1 MKKLY
6 IILAVLPLLV
16 SCSFLETPP
25 ALGITEDKLID
36 LKAMRAIV
44 NGSYNAS
51 RGVLD
56 DVAAIDMLLVRDMC
70 VRNKPEWDS
79 YFEHQMS
86 SDICFGGLYK
96 AISIANEL
104 SIHDVQSMDGTKDEK
119 DVILGEMYFMRAL
132 LYFIVNTHYELPSTG
147 WSAPLVLK
155 PVEINDRL
163 SCAKASDIRM
173 QIEKDIEQARV
184 LLKGKNTVLVDYY
197 AATALAARIY
207 FYHENYLL
215 AYQCANEVIT
225 SSKYVLED
233 VSAPFIPLKKSKE
246 NIFEI
251 AYNSV
256 DNISPVDELFVRL
269 LASDTQG
276 ALYVNDKGE
285 LKTFFDV
292 NDKRY
297 QTFFKEQDNVI
308 YGSEKYSTDK
318 MNYPYIRL
326 AEMYLT
332 RAEANIMNTGSVS
345 QQDVDDVNKLIE
357 RSLPAN
363 VLTSIPSKD
372 DMLECLYRERT
383 REMALEVGDH
393 FLNVKRLKRGIVS
406 YQGDGY
412 VSYAEYA
419 DKVVSIFP
427 DTEMAFHDL
436 NRNR

>member
-1 MKKLY
+1 MKK
-6 IILAVLPLLV
+6 IIYSIFLSLLLV
-16 SCSFLETPP
+16 GCDFLETPP
-25 ALGITEDKLID
+25 ALGLTEDKLVD
-36 LKAMRAIV
+36 LQAMRALV
-44 NGSYNAS
+44 NGSYDAS
-51 RGVLD
+51 RAFLD
-56 DVAAIDMLLVRDMC
+56 DISAYDMLIVRDMA

-79 YFEHQMS
+79 FFEHQFDF
-86 SDICFGGLYK
+86 DICFQQLYK
-96 AISIANEL
+96 AIGILNEL
-104 SIHDVQSMDGTKDEK
+104 SVHNMQDMEGSQEEK

-155 PVEINDRL
+155 PVEVGERL
-163 SCAKASDIRM
+163 SCAKASDIRI
-173 QIEKDIEQARV
+173 QIEKDIEQARS
-184 LLKGKNTVLVDYY
+184 LLKGKNTILADYY

-207 FYHENYLL
+207 FYHENYIL
-215 AYQCANEVIT
+215 AYQYANEVIT

-233 VSAPFIPLKKSKE
+233 VSAPFVPLKESRE
-246 NIFEI
+246 NIFTMI
-251 AYNSV
+251 YNSV
-256 DNISPVDELFVRL
+256 DNLSPVDELFERL
-269 LASDTQG
+269 QASDTQG
-276 ALYVNDKGE
+276 ALYLNVKGE
-285 LKTFFDV
+285 LKAFFDV

-297 QTFFKEQDNVI
+297 QIFFKEQDNVI

-345 QQDVDDVNKLIE
+345 QQDVDDLNKLIE

-363 VLTSIPSKD
+363 ALTSIPSKD
-372 DMLECLYRERT
+372 EMLEFLYKERT

-412 VSYAEYA
+412 VPYSEYA

-436 NRNR
+436 NRNQ